1 MTLFRVGCSV
11 AGIPCNIQV
20 RIKMVKKKTENTAD
34 ASDNNQK
41 SWVQSVPSRVLLAL
55 FVGFSLYMLISAIVV
70 VVLTKPEKQVRVPNV
85 VGRQFIDV
93 YNSISRKGLKPEIRF
108 YDVYDID
115 NGLVLKQYPES
126 GNIISDGST
135 LRLLVS
141 RSSLKMEAP
150 NLVGI
155 ELPFALNKLRNM
167 HIHEKTITINPGV
180 ISYLPSDKT
189 AGNIIIAQ
197 DPRPGERITPERKIN
212 LLVSTGKT
220 GVDAK
225 MPDCKGQSINLA
237 YDLLVAHN
245 VEIAEEIVQ
254 TGRQEKSG
262 SIVSQSPAPGTA
274 IDRGQVVKVK
284 VLYYPLKNHPY
295 RAFERID
302 YTIPQ
307 NEEEGLYEAYVEDNQ
322 SKRLRF
328 SRTMKP
334 GNVITFLFH
343 RTGNSRITL
352 LRDKKQVK
360 VFTVNVEEFE

>member
-1 MTLFRVGCSV
+1 MQMS
-11 AGIPCNIQV
+11 
-20 RIKMVKKKTENTAD
+20 KKKT
-34 ASDNNQK
+34 DNVTDDSKKN
-41 SWVQSVPSRVLLAL
+41 WLESVPSKVLLAL
-55 FVGFSLYMLISAIVV
+55 FVGFSLYLLISAIVV
-70 VVLTKPEKQVRVPNV
+70 VVLTRPEKQVRVPNV

-93 YNSISRKGLKPEIRF
+93 YNSISRKGLRPEIRF

-115 NGLVLKQYPES
+115 NGLVLEQYPES
-126 GNIISDGST
+126 GNIVSDGST
-135 LRLLVS
+135 VRLLVS

-155 ELPFALNKLRNM
+155 ELPFALNKLKNL
-167 HIHEKTITINPGV
+167 HVHDKTITINPGV

-197 DPRPGERITPERKIN
+197 DPEPGERITPERKIN

-225 MPDCKGQSINLA
+225 MPDCRGQSINLA
-237 YDLLVAHN
+237 YDLLMAHN
-245 VEIAEEIVQ
+245 VEISEEIVT
-254 TGRQEKSG
+254 TGLQDKSG
-262 SIVSQSPAPGTA
+262 IIASQSPRPGTA
-274 IDRGQVVKVK
+274 ISKGQAVKVK

-295 RAFERID
+295 RAFEKID
-302 YTIPQ
+302 YTIPSD
-307 NEEEGLYEAYVEDNQ
+307 EEEGLFEAYVEDNQ

-334 GNVITFLFH
+334 GSVISFVFH
-343 RTGNSRITL
+343 RTGNSRVTL

>member
-1 MTLFRVGCSV
+1 MQMT
-11 AGIPCNIQV
+11 
-20 RIKMVKKKTENTAD
+20 KKKT
-34 ASDNNQK
+34 DNSTDDTQK
-41 SWVQSVPSRVLLAL
+41 SWVQGVPFKVLLAL

-70 VVLTKPEKQVRVPNV
+70 VVLTRPEKQVRVPNV

-93 YNSISRKGLKPEIRF
+93 YNSISRKGLRPEIRF

-115 NGLVLKQYPES
+115 NGLVLEQYPES
-126 GNIISDGST
+126 GNIVSDGST
-135 LRLLVS
+135 VRLLVS

-155 ELPFALNKLRNM
+155 ELPFALNKLKNM
-167 HIHEKTITINPGV
+167 HIHDKTITINPGV

-197 DPRPGERITPERKIN
+197 DPKPGERITPERKIN

-225 MPDCKGQSINLA
+225 MPDCQGQSINLA
-237 YDLLVAHN
+237 YDLLMAHN
-245 VEIAEEIVQ
+245 VEISEEIVK
-254 TGRQEKSG
+254 TGLQDKSG
-262 SIVSQSPAPGTA
+262 IIVSQSPRPGTA
-274 IDRGQVVKVK
+274 ISKGQTVKVK

-295 RAFERID
+295 RAFEKID
-302 YTIPQ
+302 YTIPPD
-307 NEEEGLYEAYVEDNQ
+307 EEEGLYEAYVEDSQ

-334 GNVITFLFH
+334 GSVISFVFH
-343 RTGNSRITL
+343 RTGNSRVTL